1 MKMGNLQVGLIGIG
15 VMGKHHA
22 RILNSLEGV
31 DLIGI
36 VDPGQSAYIKNLYP
50 QLEIFAKP
58 KELSDKKLDYCVIAA
73 PTGFHKQIAIDMLK
87 AGVHC
92 LIEKPVA
99 LNYTDAQLIKE
110 HTLNGSLI
118 VGVGHIERY
127 NAAIRELRKR
137 ILNGELG
144 EIYELSFRRQGP
156 FPSRIDDVGVV
167 KDLATHD
174 IDLAIW
180 LTGHNFTKVS
190 GHVVNKSGRIHEDL
204 VSINGLLSNNVIV
217 NISVNWLSPYKER
230 KLLVT
235 CEKGAYT
242 VDLLSAELKFYENGS
257 HKVSQE
263 TYLHFNGV
271 TQGNITNYAFDKPE
285 PLLMEHLN
293 FQKAILGQDAEIVS
307 LIDGIE
313 VLRVADAVIKS
324 SLEGLTVQL

>member
-1 MKMGNLQVGLIGIG
+1 MSNLRVGLIGIG

-22 RILNSLEGV
+22 RVLTSLKGV
-31 DLIGI
+31 DLIGV
-36 VDPGQSAYIKNLYP
+36 VDPAQQTFIKDLYP
-50 QLEIFAKP
+50 NLEIFNEP
-58 KELSDKKLDYCVIAA
+58 KELIDKKPDYCVIAA
-73 PTGFHKQIAIDMLK
+73 PTGLHKQIAINLLN
-87 AGVHC
+87 AGIHC

-99 LNYTDAQLIKE
+99 LNYTDARLIRE
-110 HTLNGSLI
+110 HTLNDSLV

-127 NAAIRELRKR
+127 NSAIRELRKR
-137 ILNGELG
+137 IINGELG

-180 LTGHNFTKVS
+180 LTGNNFTKVS
-190 GHVVNKSGRIHEDL
+190 GHIINKSGRIHEDL
-204 VSINGLLSNNVIV
+204 VSINGLLSNNIIV
-217 NISVNWLSPYKER
+217 NISVNWLSPFKER
-230 KLLVT
+230 KLSVT
-235 CEKGAYT
+235 CEKGAFT

-271 TQGNITNYAFDKPE
+271 TQGNITSYAFDKPE
-285 PLLMEHLN
+285 PLLLEHLN
-293 FQKAILGQDAEIVS
+293 FQKAVLGHDSEIVS
-307 LIDGIE
+307 LTEGIE

-324 SLEGLTVQL
+324 SLEGQTVQL